1 MFPRGDPALADL
13 TQSLLELRIKDPMLA
28 VTIFERLTNDSTS
41 AIGNNGTQ
49 ALSMGKGFR
58 NEVDSNEGAASEED
72 DADLSYD
79 EGLDEVQ
86 WEIPPIEK
94 PPIIKSP
101 QPTDLDTR
109 RLLEAKKL
117 IEELPLDPDILSGQ
131 EATHLKIL
139 LAAAEAAGISAEGS
153 FVPPAIVTNLLK
165 VTNTLLGVV
174 VASNERQSQLGFLLD
189 ENLSFTDS
197 LSKLVKHRT
206 TKGSLV
212 PGVKSQK
219 REFR

>member
-1 MFPRGDPALADL
+1 M
-13 TQSLLELRIKDPMLA
+13 
-28 VTIFERLTNDSTS
+28 
-41 AIGNNGTQ
+41 
-49 ALSMGKGFR
+49 
-58 NEVDSNEGAASEED
+58 
-72 DADLSYD
+72 
-79 EGLDEVQ
+79 
-86 WEIPPIEK
+86 
-94 PPIIKSP
+94 
-101 QPTDLDTR
+101 
-109 RLLEAKKL
+109 
-117 IEELPLDPDILSGQ
+117 DPDILSGQ

-174 VASNERQSQLGFLLD
+174 VASNERQSQLGFQLD